1 VGGICYVEIKE
12 DRGYNRA
19 LGNTS
24 VDNFRGGIG
33 VFVGT
38 EGHPTTQVAG

>member
-1 VGGICYVEIKE
+1 MGGICYVKIKE

-24 VDNFRGGIG
+24 VDNFRGEIG
-33 VFVGT
+33 VIVGT
-38 EGHPTTQVAG
+38 VGHPAT

>member
-1 VGGICYVEIKE
+1 VGGVSYVKIKE

-19 LGNTS
+19 LGDAS
-24 VDNFRGGIG
+24 VDDFRRGID

-38 EGHPTTQVAG
+38 EGHPATQVAG

>member
-1 VGGICYVEIKE
+1 MGICYEKVKE

-24 VDNFRGGIG
+24 VDNYMGGIG
-33 VFVGT
+33 IFVGI
-38 EGHPTTQVAG
+38 EGHPATQVAG